1 MDNYEDYILRV
12 LHRTSSD
19 LQDSLTPVHGSK
31 LKKLVNQFEQT
42 PSVVA
47 EIQALMSVH
56 GFAKVAL
63 VMEWLTERV
72 KRPTEDFSPEQF
84 ESDVLLL
91 NEKIFEAF
99 LNQPFDM
106 PDFGTPS
113 IASPSHRSAQQ
124 EFQISADEFIG
135 TAYPSGN
142 LQHTEVYDPA
152 DDDLLPN
159 NAVTPLE
166 EPNTADALFT
176 SLESSLQNATE
187 ESFTDESSP
196 PLQDV
201 MDAEL
206 LEITDRIAS
215 NAVELIEK
223 LPSERVV
230 ATAVLRVNA
239 RAGAD
244 NAKGTSNVV
253 VQDFFAALMKLIN
266 TADEMGKIKS
276 DIFAETCRDIGDRL
290 ANARHQSANGIS
302 MLKNIIQFINDPK
315 EILGKK

>member
-19 LQDSLTPVHGSK
+19 LQDSLTPAHGLK
-31 LKKLVNQFEQT
+31 LRKFVNQFEQT
-42 PSVVA
+42 PSVIA
-47 EIQALMSVH
+47 EIQALMGVH

-63 VMEWLTERV
+63 VMEWLSERIR
-72 KRPTEDFSPEQF
+72 RPEEDFTPEQF

-106 PDFGTPS
+106 PDYG
-113 IASPSHRSAQQ
+113 ASTIVTPSHRSIQQ
-124 EFQISADEFIG
+124 ELQVSADEFIG
-135 TAYPSGN
+135 MTYPSGN
-142 LQHTEVYDPA
+142 LQRTEVYDPA
-152 DDDLLPN
+152 DDETSPDTSVAPP
-159 NAVTPLE
+159 AEQSAP
-166 EPNTADALFT
+166 DAFFT
-176 SLESSLQNATE
+176 SLESSLQSAADG
-187 ESFTDESSP
+187 SYTDEPSP
-196 PLQDV
+196 SLQDV

-223 LPSERVV
+223 MPSERVV
-230 ATAVLRVNA
+230 ASAVLRVNA
-239 RAGAD
+239 RAGLD

-253 VQDFFAALMKLIN
+253 VQEFFAALMKLIS

-276 DIFAETCRDIGDRL
+276 DTFAEICRDIGDRL
-290 ANARHQSANGIS
+290 SIARNQSANGVS
-302 MLKNIIQFINDPK
+302 MLNSIINFINDPK
-315 EILGKK
+315 ELLGKK

>member
-12 LHRTSSD
+12 LHRTSND
-19 LQDSLTPVHGSK
+19 LQDSLTPAHGTK

-47 EIQALMSVH
+47 EVQALMGVH
-56 GFAKVAL
+56 GFSKVAL
-63 VMEWLTERV
+63 VMEWLTERI
-72 KRPTEDFSPEQF
+72 KRPEEDFTPEQF

-106 PDFGTPS
+106 PDYGTPTIETS
-113 IASPSHRSAQQ
+113 SHRSIQQ
-124 EFQISADEFIG
+124 EFQVSADEFIG
-135 TAYPSGN
+135 TTYPSGN
-142 LQHTEVYDPA
+142 LQHTEVHDPA
-152 DDDLLPN
+152 DDEIPSDSPVELP
-159 NAVTPLE
+159 
-166 EPNTADALFT
+166 ADQSPSGSHFT
-176 SLESSLQNATE
+176 SLESSLQHAAE
-187 ESFTDESSP
+187 GSYTDEPSP
-196 PLQDV
+196 SLQDV

-206 LEITDRIAS
+206 LEITERIAS

-223 LPSERVV
+223 MPSERVV

-239 RAGAD
+239 RAGLD

-253 VQDFFAALMKLIN
+253 VQDFFAALMKLIS

-276 DIFAETCRDIGDRL
+276 DAFADICRDIGDRL
-290 ANARHQSANGIS
+290 SIARNQSANGVT
-302 MLKNIIQFINDPK
+302 MLKSIMNFINDPK
-315 EILGKK
+315 ELLGKK